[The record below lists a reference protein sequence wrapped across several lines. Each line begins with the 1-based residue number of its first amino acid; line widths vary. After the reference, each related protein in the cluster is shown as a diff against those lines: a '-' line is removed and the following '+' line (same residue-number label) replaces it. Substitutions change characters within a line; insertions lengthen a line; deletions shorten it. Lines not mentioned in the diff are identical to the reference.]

1 MGFESPDFY
10 VFYFN
15 LKWFEPFHLRFF
27 MVCQSP
33 KTLSCQGFQSIKQ
46 PHQIRK
52 SHRLVR
58 IGWGHSFWSCW
69 ADSNCRPHPYQDW
82 LVVVPLC
89 SSPVFCCNSLSV
101 FNALTIFRQISIVVC
116 CSLLSAEKV
125 LSSRFFSRF
134 FKSLLFCVGW
144 KPWGNDAA
152 RQLIYLEIASTIR
165 ALFQAQKSKSY
176 PYLIGFLSPPLTF
189 SLPKM

>member
-1 MGFESPDFY
+1 M
-10 VFYFN
+10 
-15 LKWFEPFHLRFF
+15 FEPHQTTNLAGRIFKMSPLAGQNWNFEKSSFCNFF
-27 MVCQSP
+27 ILKVAHYMWNAA
-33 KTLSCQGFQSIKQ
+33 LSCGVFGVASFINT
-46 PHQIRK
+46 
-52 SHRLVR
+52 
-58 IGWGHSFWSCW
+58 FWSCW

-152 RQLIYLEIASTIR
+152 RQPIYLEIASTIR
-165 ALFQAQKSKSY
+165 ALFQAPKSKSY
-176 PYLIGFLSPPLTF
+176 LYLIGLFSPSLAF
-189 SLPKM
+189 SPTKM